1 MDENLIQPAKEATE
15 ASGDTKK
22 PEDKVPLTPA
32 SVSKVGPPEN
42 APTPDTDTKER
53 KRKPLSCFEIWTIV
67 LGSIGI
73 LVAAGTGGAIF
84 WQAKISARTLVEIK
98 KGGTDTHDLAVA
110 AKTQS
115 DKMSNMADAADKIR
129 QAAENMVVQDQKI
142 ADNSQK
148 ALDASNIQSK
158 AVLDASIAASRNDQ
172 RAWVAQIGMG
182 CDAPEVGK
190 VMKGFVTWNNSGKT
204 FAKQVK
210 PLVHFAFVPTPVP
223 DDTTLMKYA
232 GFAILPVGSIG
243 VLAPNGQY
251 KTPLETKAPIDET
264 DKERISGTWYTY
276 IWGEM
281 TYEDIFGRAHNTIF
295 CSSRQGIAGEFI
307 QCPFHNDA
315 N

>member
-1 MDENLIQPAKEATE
+1 MDEEHIQPIKENANTG
-15 ASGDTKK
+15 GDTQK
-22 PEDKVPLTPA
+22 PESKPPVA
-32 SVSKVGPPEN
+32 SVNVSKIDPPQN
-42 APTPDTDTKER
+42 TQTSDTDIKRR
-53 KRKPLSCFEIWTIV
+53 KRKPLSCFEIWTIA
-67 LGSIGI
+67 LASLGI

-84 WQAKISARTLVEIK
+84 WQARISARTLVEIK

-110 AKTQS
+110 AKIQS

-129 QAAENMVVQDQKI
+129 QAAENMVIQDQKI

-158 AVLDASIAASRNDQ
+158 AALDASIAASRNDQ

-182 CDAPEVGK
+182 SDAPEVGK

-210 PLVHFAFVPTPVP
+210 PLVHFGFVPAPIP
-223 DDTTLMKYA
+223 DDTTLTRYA
-232 GFAILPVGSIG
+232 GFSILPVGSIG

-264 DKERISGTWYTY
+264 DKDRISGTWYTY

-281 TYEDIFGRAHNTIF
+281 TYEDIFGHAHNTIF